1 MKRFRKGLF
10 SLCALLLTGALVA
23 GCSSKPAEQPAA
35 SGSGSP
41 TAEAAPTDEILQ
53 KIKDTKTLVV
63 GTDATFQPFE
73 YKNAQNEYEGFDI
86 DLVKAVAAELGA
98 EKVEFVD
105 TDFKGL
111 IPGLQGKKFD
121 MIVSA
126 MYITDERKQTIDFSQ
141 PYFPGGLSI
150 MVKNE
155 NDSIKTADDLKG
167 KKVAVQIGTKSANFL
182 KEKYP
187 EAKLVEVEKNVEMFL
202 ELESDR
208 VDAVVTG
215 MPAAKVYAKQS
226 KKVKVLDAEL
236 TQEYYGY
243 GVRKENK
250 EFVDAIDKA
259 LKTLKENGKQDEIV
273 KKWFGE

>member
-1 MKRFRKGLF
+1 MKGFRKGLF
-10 SLCALLLTGALVA
+10 SLCALLISGALIA
-23 GCSSKPAEQPAA
+23 GCGSKPAEQPAA
-35 SGSGSP
+35 SGNGG
-41 TAEAAPTDEILQ
+41 TAAAAPTDEVLQ
-53 KIKDTKTLVV
+53 KIKDTKTLLV

-86 DLVKAVAAELGA
+86 ELVKAVAAELGA

-141 PYFPGGLSI
+141 PYYPGGLTI

-155 NDSIKTADDLKG
+155 NDTIKGAEDLKG
-167 KKVAVQIGTKSANFL
+167 KKVAVQIGTKSAKFL

-187 EAKLVEVEKNVEMFL
+187 EVKLVEVEKNVEMFL
-202 ELESDR
+202 ELESNR

-226 KKVKVLDAEL
+226 QKVKVLDVEL

-250 EFVDAIDKA
+250 EFVVALDKA

>member
-1 MKRFRKGLF
+1 MKGLQKGLF
-10 SLCALLLTGALVA
+10 SLCALLVTGALIA
-23 GCSSKPAEQPAA
+23 GCGSKPAEQTAA
-35 SGSGSP
+35 SGGGSQ
-41 TAEAAPTDEILQ
+41 TATPADEVLQ
-53 KIKDTKTLVV
+53 KIKDTKTLLV

-141 PYFPGGLSI
+141 PYYPGGLTI
-150 MVKNE
+150 MVQKD
-155 NDSIKTADDLKG
+155 NDSIKSADDLKG
-167 KKVAVQIGTKSANFL
+167 KKVAVQIGTKSAKFL

-187 EAKLVEVEKNVEMFL
+187 EVKLVEVEKNVEMFL
-202 ELESDR
+202 ELESKR

-215 MPAAKVYAKQS
+215 MPAAKVYAKQHD
-226 KKVKVLDAEL
+226 KVKVLDVEL

-243 GVRKENK
+243 GIRKENK
-250 EFVDAIDKA
+250 GFVVAVDKA
-259 LKTLKENGKQDEIV
+259 LKTLKDNGKQDEIAN
-273 KKWFGE
+273 KWFGE

>member
-1 MKRFRKGLF
+1 MKRFRQGLF
-10 SLCALLLTGALVA
+10 SLCALLVSGALVV
-23 GCSSKPAEQPAA
+23 GCGSKPAEQPAA
-35 SGSGSP
+35 SGDANGT
-41 TAEAAPTDEILQ
+41 TAAAPADEVLQ

-86 DLVKAVAAELGA
+86 DLVRAVATELGA

-126 MYITDERKQTIDFSQ
+126 MYITDERKQTIAFSQ
-141 PYFPGGLSI
+141 PYYPGGLTI
-150 MVKNE
+150 MVNKDNE
-155 NDSIKTADDLKG
+155 TIKSADDLKG
-167 KKVAVQIGTKSANFL
+167 KKVSVQIGTKSAKFL
-182 KEKYP
+182 KESYP

-202 ELESDR
+202 ELESGR

-215 MPAAKVYAKQS
+215 MPAAKVYAKQND
-226 KKVKVLDAEL
+226 KVKVLDVEL
-236 TQEYYGY
+236 TQEFYGY
-243 GVRKENK
+243 GVRKENQ
-250 EFVDAIDKA
+250 EFVKAVDGA
-259 LKTLKENGKQDEIV
+259 LKSLKDNGKHEEIV

>member
-1 MKRFRKGLF
+1 MKGFRKGLF
-10 SLCALLLTGALVA
+10 SLCALLVTGALIA
-23 GCSSKPAEQPAA
+23 GCGAKPAEQTAA
-35 SGSGSP
+35 TGNGSQ
-41 TAEAAPTDEILQ
+41 AAAPSDEVLQ
-53 KIKDTKTLVV
+53 KIKDTKTLLV

-86 DLVKAVAAELGA
+86 ELVKAVAKELGA

-141 PYFPGGLSI
+141 PYYPGGLTI
-150 MVKNE
+150 MVQKGNE
-155 NDSIKTADDLKG
+155 AIKSADDLKG
-167 KKVAVQIGTKSANFL
+167 KKVAVQIGTKSAKFL

-187 EAKLVEVEKNVEMFL
+187 EVKLVEVEKNVEMFL
-202 ELESDR
+202 ELESNR

-226 KKVKVLDAEL
+226 GKVKVLDVEL

-250 EFVDAIDKA
+250 QFVAAIDKA
-259 LKTLKENGKQDEIV
+259 LKALKENGKQDEIV